1 MKTNNISK
9 KAKIDPTVT
18 IGLYSTIEESVV
30 IGAHTMIGS
39 HIVIKRGTTIGNNN
53 QIHSGAQIGVDP
65 QDYHFTGE
73 DSQCIIGNN
82 NIIREY
88 TTISRATGKNNKTI
102 IGNNNF
108 IMTYVHIAHNI
119 RIGNNTIIASGT
131 QIGGYVEIDDFVN
144 VGGLSGIHQFC
155 RIGNYAMLGAKSYL
169 NKDLPPYLLAHGN
182 RAKVYGVNTKG
193 LRRNS
198 FSWKEIEEIKDLFRI
213 IYMSSYNL
221 RESLKILKKR
231 SVTKY
236 SDEFIKFI
244 ESSKRGIL
252 LKTK

>member
-1 MKTNNISK
+1 MKTQSVSK
-9 KAKIDPTVT
+9 KAQIDPSVT
-18 IGLYSTIEESVV
+18 IGLYSVIEAGVV
-30 IGAHTMIGS
+30 IGAHTVIDN
-39 HIVIKRGTTIGNNN
+39 HVVIKKGTTIGKNNH
-53 QIHSGAQIGVDP
+53 IFTGVQLGVEP

-73 DSQCIIGNN
+73 NSQCIIGDN

-88 TTISRATGKNNKTI
+88 ATISRATGENDRTI
-102 IGNNNF
+102 IGSNNF

-119 RIGNNTIIASGT
+119 TIGHNIIIASGT
-131 QIGGYVEIDDFVN
+131 QIGGYAEIDDFAN

-155 RIGNYAMLGAKSYL
+155 RIGKYAMLGATSYL
-169 NKDLPPYLLAHGN
+169 NKDLPPYMLARGN

-193 LRRNS
+193 LRRNA
-198 FSWKEIEEIKDLFRI
+198 FSWEEIEEIKDLFRI
-213 IYMSSYNL
+213 IYMSSYTLTQCLNV
-221 RESLKILKKR
+221 LKKR
-231 SVTKY
+231 PITHH